1 MRPTIHAK
9 WIALVFLVG
18 LHQLCLDPSCARA
31 QGSALTTHDALGAAL
46 AKNPTLKS
54 AVLEVRRRRER
65 VSVEGARGDYL
76 LRLSGGATHTELP
89 ILTLGGVVETR
100 RDELYLRAGVERT
113 FAWGTQVGLETRSQV
128 VERRINPIVTQNN
141 VVALGPSY
149 GLEVRATAL
158 HPLLRG
164 SALAQRELEVE
175 IARQERSTAEHE
187 RERVASTLLRDV
199 LLTYWELWYGGRA
212 VEVER
217 EVKKRAEGQ
226 VEDQKALAE
235 GGRAADIDVLPFE
248 TVALRQV
255 ERVALETSTKRKLSL
270 ALSELLG
277 APGRTDLEAKETPV
291 FDANTVIDYNR
302 IRQQSLSESFELRK
316 LESELKVA
324 RSRVLVVSDRVEPRL
339 DIEAYV
345 STAGLGDRDVV
356 DPITQTA
363 SMASFSAHV
372 GAIFELPLD
381 GTAPRSEV
389 AEARYEVSRLEALLQ
404 AENQRIATEVGALLE
419 TLRAAQTRLVAA
431 AKTIEATKQLA
442 RAESE
447 RLRVGTSI
455 PANVVLALE
464 QQREAELRLERAR
477 IDGLRAQIELAH
489 YTGELLRSQAGRL
502 PAR

>member
-1 MRPTIHAK
+1 
-9 WIALVFLVG
+9 
-18 LHQLCLDPSCARA
+18 
-31 QGSALTTHDALGAAL
+31 
-46 AKNPTLKS
+46 
-54 AVLEVRRRRER
+54 
-65 VSVEGARGDYL
+65 
-76 LRLSGGATHTELP
+76 
-89 ILTLGGVVETR
+89 
-100 RDELYLRAGVERT
+100 
-113 FAWGTQVGLETRSQV
+113 
-128 VERRINPIVTQNN
+128 
-141 VVALGPSY
+141 
-149 GLEVRATAL
+149 
-158 HPLLRG
+158 
-164 SALAQRELEVE
+164 
-175 IARQERSTAEHE
+175 
-187 RERVASTLLRDV
+187 
-199 LLTYWELWYGGRA
+199 
-212 VEVER
+212 
-217 EVKKRAEGQ
+217 
-226 VEDQKALAE
+226 
-235 GGRAADIDVLPFE
+235 
-248 TVALRQV
+248 
-255 ERVALETSTKRKLSL
+255 
-270 ALSELLG
+270 
-277 APGRTDLEAKETPV
+277 V